1 MAGLGFAIHSTSCC
15 QLEGAFC
22 LATWPGQMLWFRE
35 WSLSTYQTL
44 WRLVSDHKLHSG
56 FLKVVFPNPFR
67 LLLWFKL
74 LNCQLAQES
83 HQSCRQLKK
92 EDIIG
97 DTQILRSS
105 DMNAM
110 YIYTYMM
117 IFPWSFHSRSTWE
130 IWHKTC
136 DVSSPPPLTNV
147 DPRSCHMP
155 RHITNISAWM
165 MWRMVRWIVGCP
177 GGCFSRKKW
186 ELTRFMGFT
195 WWLYV

>member
-22 LATWPGQMLWFRE
+22 LATWPWQMLWFRE
-35 WSLSTYQTL
+35 GSLSTYQTL

-92 EDIIG
+92 EDIIW

-105 DMNAM
+105 IAKHALNITGIDMNAM
-110 YIYTYMM
+110 YIYM
-117 IFPWSFHSRSTWE
+117 ITFPLSFHSRSTLE
-130 IWHKTC
+130 IWHKSC
-136 DVSSPPPLTNV
+136 DISSPPP
-147 DPRSCHMP
+147 
-155 RHITNISAWM
+155 
-165 MWRMVRWIVGCP
+165 
-177 GGCFSRKKW
+177 
-186 ELTRFMGFT
+186 
-195 WWLYV
+195 